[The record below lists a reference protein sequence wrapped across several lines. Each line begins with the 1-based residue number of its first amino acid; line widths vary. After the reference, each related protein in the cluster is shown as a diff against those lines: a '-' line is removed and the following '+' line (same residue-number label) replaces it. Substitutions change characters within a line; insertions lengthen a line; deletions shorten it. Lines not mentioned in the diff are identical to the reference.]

1 MKSLSH
7 VLDINKNSDKI
18 AVIYIDSEKKSQNV
32 LYRELNDT
40 LNKVIN
46 LKIDSSI
53 SYDIFLKQFSKTLT
67 ELIRRN
73 NNVNCLFA
81 LYGKWDKKFYELLL
95 G

>member
-53 SYDIFLKQFSKTLT
+53 SYDIFLK
-67 ELIRRN
+67 
-73 NNVNCLFA
+73 
-81 LYGKWDKKFYELLL
+81 
-95 G
+95 